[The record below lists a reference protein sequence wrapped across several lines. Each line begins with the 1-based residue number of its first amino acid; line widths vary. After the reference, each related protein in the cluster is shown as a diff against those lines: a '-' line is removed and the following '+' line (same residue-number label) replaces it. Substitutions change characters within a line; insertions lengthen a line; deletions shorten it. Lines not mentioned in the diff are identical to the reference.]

1 MASEQHRFD
10 AGLSTNYF
18 VLDRQNA
25 LSAAR
30 GRELKALT
38 DHHKAASDLQRAL
51 ATTLSNNSVT
61 VASR

>member
-1 MASEQHRFD
+1 
-10 AGLSTNYF
+10 

-38 DHHKAASDLQRAL
+38 DYHKAVSELQRTL
-51 ATTLSNNSVT
+51 ATTLTNNSI
-61 VASR
+61 AIAIR